1 MCNTTK
7 CHRKRNVVS
16 GSRNNQTVSSAAN
29 KRRSRSHNA
38 HAHTQTHQLKAAKGF
53 TGKQT
58 PSIVPRATTMTRMRH
73 QVGSL
78 SFVLTL
84 MAVVILNN
92 FGCLISPTAT
102 TQVYAAASAQ
112 RENTRILPL
121 QSGELEKCF
130 FVFILRFYFFC
141 PILEDLF
148 LFRAQNGKVFQKK
161 NHDNGH
167 FYCTLH
173 GVRV

>member
-1 MCNTTK
+1 MDPPIGNGYRLPTSLKLAPSTTATPEATTTTMCNTTK

-29 KRRSRSHNA
+29 KPRSRSHNA

-102 TQVYAAASAQ
+102 TQVYAAASAH

-121 QSGELEKCF
+121 QSGK
-130 FVFILRFYFFC
+130 
-141 PILEDLF
+141 F
-148 LFRAQNGKVFQKK
+148 LKK
-161 NHDNGH
+161 
-167 FYCTLH
+167 
-173 GVRV
+173 